1 MALLMKRNLYRCIL
15 CVLCMPA
22 IRSQVDWF
30 GPNKEFKCHC
40 ESSCSY
46 DGTCLGNGKCARG
59 WFGLKCQYKDLIFL
73 DKTRTLPNVNIL
85 TDRDDSTCMNISDQ
99 IVITLQRTDIFT
111 WMRVTVQENASL
123 PGFTLQFQTL
133 LKPSPIECLNQK
145 YFLVD
150 ESTLDIQCDLTEA
163 FKAVTI
169 TATQRTSLCSIYING
184 GRNVALKQRAWQT
197 SNWANSKGTY
207 HASRAVDGNTDYD
220 FIRGQSCSHTNTS
233 GDSHPMWSVT
243 FPLAQVTGYVIFN
256 RYGLNMDRLANFI
269 LVAGDSGVIKFFYN
283 DNTSGSR
290 FHIIKDLAK
299 NKISEVNISVSSNIL
314 SLCEV
319 EVYGE
324 CPSGTFTTSDFQCMN
339 CPAACPNSCH
349 TNAGSCYV
357 HFYYS
362 DSPTCT
368 AESRRAN
375 LTSYNSSTSRK
386 SLSYSGMESSS
397 IASTLPEALG
407 IGITIGAVAV
417 LLILSVSYAV
427 LEALTSTGYNKN
439 QGQQLSKTIKEHN
452 HPYQRSAAD
461 GEVKL
466 HHKVM
471 EESIV

>member
-184 GRNVALKQRAWQT
+184 
-197 SNWANSKGTY
+197 
-207 HASRAVDGNTDYD
+207 
-220 FIRGQSCSHTNTS
+220 
-233 GDSHPMWSVT
+233 
-243 FPLAQVTGYVIFN
+243 
-256 RYGLNMDRLANFI
+256 GLNMDRLANFI

-461 GEVKL
+461 DVAGSQQYRPLTGHEKFLGNVKRLEGISEVRSSYTTK
-466 HHKVM
+466 
-471 EESIV
+471 